1 MRTGNRHGPLGQRW
15 GQGWGQGWGKAGRI
29 AQLAAGLLD
38 ALLPPLCLS
47 CRVPVD
53 RQGTLCADCW
63 KQVDFLGPPHC
74 ACCGLPFSFEMP
86 AGSLCAACVARP
98 PTWRRMRA
106 ATRYSDISRR
116 LILGYKH
123 GDQLHMTPALAG
135 WLERAGAELLE
146 EADLIVPVPLHRWR
160 LLGRRYNQA
169 ALLALTLGQRRG
181 IAVAVDALARTRR
194 TRSQGGLR
202 RRQRLTNLAGAI
214 AVPATRRALVAGRRV
229 LLIDDVVT
237 TGATVAACSRA
248 LLAAGAAQVEV
259 LALARVF
266 TAEN

>member
-1 MRTGNRHGPLGQRW
+1 MRTGNRRGVWGLARSRAQDRAGQIVR
-15 GQGWGQGWGKAGRI
+15 
-29 AQLAAGLLD
+29 LATGLVD
-38 ALLPPLCLS
+38 ALLPPLCLA
-47 CRVPVD
+47 CRAPVD
-53 RQGTLCADCW
+53 RQGSLCADCW

-86 AGSLCAACVARP
+86 EGSLCAACVASP
-98 PTWRRMRA
+98 PPWRRMRA

-135 WLERAGAELLE
+135 WLDRAGADLLD

-169 ALLALTLGQRRG
+169 ALLALALGQRRG
-181 IAVAVDALARTRR
+181 VTVAADVLVRR
-194 TRSQGGLR
+194 RHTRSQGGLR

-214 AVPATRRALVAGRRV
+214 AVPEARRRLLAGQRV

-237 TGATVAACSRA
+237 TGATAAACSRA
-248 LLAAGAAQVEV
+248 LLAAGAAQVSV

>member
-1 MRTGNRHGPLGQRW
+1 MRARIVPGAWRQT
-15 GQGWGQGWGKAGRI
+15 GRI
-29 AQLAAGLLD
+29 ARLAAGVLD
-38 ALLPPLCLS
+38 TLLPPLCLS

-53 RQGTLCADCW
+53 RQGALCADCW
-63 KQVDFLGPPHC
+63 KQIDFLGPPYC

-86 AGSLCAACVARP
+86 DGSLCAACVASP
-98 PTWRRMRA
+98 PPYRRMRA
-106 ATRYSDISRR
+106 ATRYGAVSRR

-135 WLERAGAELLE
+135 WLDRTGAELLDDT
-146 EADLIVPVPLHRWR
+146 DLIVPVPLHRWR

-169 ALLALTLGQRRG
+169 ALLAKALGERSG
-181 IAVAVDALARTRR
+181 IAVTADALTRIRR

-214 AVPATRRALVAGRRV
+214 IVPEARRVLVAGRRV

-237 TGATVAACSRA
+237 TGATAAACSRA
-248 LLAAGAAQVEV
+248 LLAAGASQVGV

>member
-1 MRTGNRHGPLGQRW
+1 MRAGILLRVWDHQT
-15 GQGWGQGWGKAGRI
+15 GRI
-29 AQLAAGLLD
+29 ARLASGLVD

-53 RQGTLCADCW
+53 RQGTLCAECW

-86 AGSLCAACVARP
+86 EASLCASCVASP
-98 PTWRRMRA
+98 PPYRRLRA

-135 WLERAGAELLE
+135 WLDRAGAELLDD
-146 EADLIVPVPLHRWR
+146 ADLIVPVPLHRWR

-169 ALLALTLGQRRG
+169 ALLALALGQRRG
-181 IAVAVDALARTRR
+181 LAVATDALLRTRR

-214 AVPATRRALVAGRRV
+214 IVPEARRALVAGRRV

-237 TGATVAACSRA
+237 TGATVEACSRA
-248 LLAAGAAQVEV
+248 LLKAGAAQVGV

>member
-1 MRTGNRHGPLGQRW
+1 MRTAILRDARHRT
-15 GQGWGQGWGKAGRI
+15 GRI
-29 AQLAAGLLD
+29 ARLATGLLD
-38 ALLPPLCLS
+38 TLLPPLCLS

-74 ACCGLPFSFEMP
+74 TCCGLPFSFEMP
-86 AGSLCAACVARP
+86 EASLCAACIANP
-98 PTWRRMRA
+98 PPYRRLRA
-106 ATRYSDISRR
+106 ATRYSAISRR

-135 WLERAGAELLE
+135 WLDRAGAELLDDS
-146 EADLIVPVPLHRWR
+146 DLIVPVPLHRWR

-169 ALLALTLGQRRG
+169 ALLARALGQRRDV
-181 IAVAVDALARTRR
+181 AVAADALVRTRR

-202 RRQRLTNLAGAI
+202 RRQRLTNLAGAV
-214 AVPATRRALVAGRRV
+214 AVPEARRALVAGRRV

-237 TGATVAACSRA
+237 TGATAAACARA
-248 LLAAGAAQVEV
+248 LLAAGAAQVAV

>member
-1 MRTGNRHGPLGQRW
+1 MRTAILRDAWHRT
-15 GQGWGQGWGKAGRI
+15 GR
-29 AQLAAGLLD
+29 LARLATGLVD
-38 ALLPPLCLS
+38 TLLPPLCLS

-74 ACCGLPFSFEMP
+74 TCCGLPFSFEMP
-86 AGSLCAACVARP
+86 EGSLCAACIASP
-98 PTWRRMRA
+98 PPYRRLRA

-135 WLERAGAELLE
+135 WLDRAGAELLDD
-146 EADLIVPVPLHRWR
+146 ADLLVPVPLHRWR
-160 LLGRRYNQA
+160 LLRRRYNQA
-169 ALLALTLGQRRG
+169 ALLALALGQRRG
-181 IAVAVDALARTRR
+181 IPVAADALVRTRH

-202 RRQRLTNLAGAI
+202 RRQRLTNLAGAV
-214 AVPATRRALVAGRRV
+214 AVPEVRRAQVAGRRV

-237 TGATVAACSRA
+237 TGATAAACARA
-248 LLAAGAAQVEV
+248 LLAAGAAQVAV

>member
-1 MRTGNRHGPLGQRW
+1 MWPGGLHSIFGGT
-15 GQGWGQGWGKAGRI
+15 GRI
-29 AQLAAGLLD
+29 PRLASGILD

-53 RQGTLCADCW
+53 RHGALCADCW

-86 AGSLCAACVARP
+86 EGSLCAACIASP
-98 PTWRRMRA
+98 PPYRRMRA
-106 ATRYSDISRR
+106 ATRYSAISRR

-135 WLERAGAELLE
+135 WLERVGAELLDD
-146 EADLIVPVPLHRWR
+146 ADLIVPVPLHRWR

-169 ALLALTLGQRRG
+169 ALLALALGQRRG
-181 IAVAVDALARTRR
+181 IPVATDVLIRRRR

-214 AVPATRRALVAGRRV
+214 AVTELQRAQLAGQRV

-237 TGATVAACSRA
+237 TGATVEACARA
-248 LLAAGAAQVEV
+248 LLAAGAAQVAV